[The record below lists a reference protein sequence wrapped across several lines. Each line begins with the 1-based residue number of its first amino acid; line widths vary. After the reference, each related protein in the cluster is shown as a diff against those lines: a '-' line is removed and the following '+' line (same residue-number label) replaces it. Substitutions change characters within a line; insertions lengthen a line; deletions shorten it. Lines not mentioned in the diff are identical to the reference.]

1 MRICCMT
8 NSSYIVTVAYRY
20 IVICK
25 VAMEILEREAHQADQ
40 VDLVLKVVSDA
51 EVVKVD
57 RDELVTQDLQDH
69 RLGHLFV
76 C

>member
-1 MRICCMT
+1 
-8 NSSYIVTVAYRY
+8 
-20 IVICK
+20 
-25 VAMEILEREAHQADQ
+25 MEILEREAHQADQ